1 MHDTGGCKYIGL
13 DKEYSIEDLA
23 AFHGHLGP
31 NIVIGYRMGRYVRR
45 YFCKDPFHLTA
56 VIHCSGAPPGSCLV
70 DGIQLGCGCT
80 MGKRNIEIITDSEIK
95 CEFMANGKK
104 LVLRPLSL
112 KMPAPGSDHYEELIE
127 QASVDMFRM
136 HDSELFTAGSN

>member
-13 DKEYSIEDLA
+13 DKEYSIGDLA

-45 YFCKDPFHLTA
+45 YFCKDPFHLSA
-56 VIHCSGAPPGSCLV
+56 SVHCSGTPPESCLV

-80 MGKRNIEIITDSEIK
+80 MGKKNIEIVSGGEVR
-95 CEFMANGKK
+95 CEFIADGKK
-104 LVLRPLSL
+104 LVLRPLPVKL
-112 KMPAPGSDHYEELIE
+112 PPPGSDHYEEIIE
-127 QASVDMFRM
+127 QVSVDMYWM
-136 HDSELFTAGSN
+136 DDSELFTAGSK